1 MISRG
6 TSKHSMTA
14 LGAGRVEGSEKVS
27 ADLVGIVGSSKNLLG
42 SQLYLSKR
50 EGKDLVYMGKVGRR
64 SLVPG
69 PKC

>member
-1 MISRG
+1 
-6 TSKHSMTA
+6 MTA

-69 PKC
+69 RNVDRLTS

>member
-1 MISRG
+1 
-6 TSKHSMTA
+6 MTA

-50 EGKDLVYMGKVGRR
+50 EGKDLVYMGKVGT
-64 SLVPG
+64 
-69 PKC
+69 